1 MCAPLPQPE
10 EHQTK
15 ELFANFPLRTLKGFL
30 KLSPISPE
38 PAFNRVG
45 KLAWGLGGGG
55 WCAGEGTPKFP
66 GRLRVSGS
74 ARRGPVP
81 SQPYP
86 GFLSPATLPH
96 RSFPATKQ
104 DPPTAKKLGVTSGA
118 SAVRQNC
125 STLALIPGNLG
136 TTPASGAFLR
146 EAKGERSRGAS
157 SFVPADPRGPR
168 GTSGSGGHP
177 PGGAPRFPTGSADSA
192 RSLHPKRRAR
202 PQPGPLTDSADTQ
215 ATKPKVSRIQ
225 ARRIFPGARLL
236 PATALQRGKNEVS
249 RPAPPAQKDRG
260 RAAAATAARARELG
274 LRALA
279 SSCCACG
286 CAPGTRRL
294 LTCWFLH
301 NRCLAV
307 APVRQLCGAL
317 LALLLLYSSADSFS
331 VSRLR
336 F

>member
-1 MCAPLPQPE
+1 M
-10 EHQTK
+10 
-15 ELFANFPLRTLKGFL
+15 
-30 KLSPISPE
+30 
-38 PAFNRVG
+38 
-45 KLAWGLGGGG
+45 GG

-74 ARRGPVP
+74 ARRGPVS

-96 RSFPATKQ
+96 RSLPATQQ

-125 STLALIPGNLG
+125 STLALILGDLG

-146 EAKGERSRGAS
+146 EAKGERSGGAS

-177 PGGAPRFPTGSADSA
+177 PGGAPRFPAGSADSA

-236 PATALQRGKNEVS
+236 PAAALQRGKNEVS
-249 RPAPPAQKDRG
+249 RPAPGAACAEGPEQSSRSDRDSG
-260 RAAAATAARARELG
+260 SGARAPGSRFLL
-274 LRALA
+274 LRLRLRPGNAAPSHLLVPTEPMPSCCSGEAALWS
-279 SSCCACG
+279 SSCSAVVVLLRG
-286 CAPGTRRL
+286 LLPRVAAP
-294 LTCWFLH
+294 FLI
-301 NRCLAV
+301 
-307 APVRQLCGAL
+307 
-317 LALLLLYSSADSFS
+317 FEE
-331 VSRLR
+331 
-336 F
+336 